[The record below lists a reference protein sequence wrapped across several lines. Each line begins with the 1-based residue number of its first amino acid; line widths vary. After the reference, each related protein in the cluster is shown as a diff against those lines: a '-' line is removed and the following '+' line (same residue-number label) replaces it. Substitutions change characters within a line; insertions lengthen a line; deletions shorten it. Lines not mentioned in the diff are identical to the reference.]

1 MRSGYITLV
10 SQVRQYLE
18 KHLLA
23 INAVMESMLTS
34 LDGARDVVESQIE
47 NHIPELPGHNFFVGV
62 LSKCMPV
69 DQLVPQSSLV
79 RHHLLQ

>member
-34 LDGARDVVESQIE
+34 LDGARDVVVFHETE
-47 NHIPELPGHNFFVGV
+47 NGVSEGPRRNLFV
-62 LSKCMPV
+62 
-69 DQLVPQSSLV
+69 
-79 RHHLLQ
+79 R